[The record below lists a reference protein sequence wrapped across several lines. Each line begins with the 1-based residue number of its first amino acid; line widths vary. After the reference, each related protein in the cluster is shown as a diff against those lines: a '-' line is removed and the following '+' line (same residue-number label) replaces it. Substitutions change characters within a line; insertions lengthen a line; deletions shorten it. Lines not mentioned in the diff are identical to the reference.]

1 MSGNPSN
8 MKYFFLLLIIS
19 ASSCET
25 ISRIKKSDIH
35 PISNKF
41 EGSYNNK
48 PYLIKSNLSVTKH
61 DYLTTAT
68 NLFDTSKTI
77 KSDFD
82 FIQIK
87 FNSKDQLI
95 LYHNDTSVFRPVT
108 LNGKFSKKGYYE
120 IYFKN
125 EQLEIPPVVHFL
137 FSKHNIKRLRIYE
150 TRSDDLIIYYY
161 NYISGNF
168 LFVGDG
174 PNKMQFFFHRVK

>member
-1 MSGNPSN
+1 
-8 MKYFFLLLIIS
+8 MKYIFLLLIIS
-19 ASSCET
+19 ICSCET

-48 PYLIKSNLSVTKH
+48 PYLIKSNLQVRED

-68 NLFDTSKTI
+68 NLFDTSKTK
-77 KSDFD
+77 KSGLD

-95 LYHNDTSVFRPVT
+95 LYNTDTSVFRPIT

-120 IYFKN
+120 IYFKK
-125 EQLEIPPVVHFL
+125 EQLEIPPIVHFL
-137 FSKHNIKRLRIYE
+137 FSTHNIKRLRIYE
-150 TRSDDLIIYYY
+150 TKSDDLIIYDYD
-161 NYISGNF
+161 YISGNF

-174 PNKMQFFFHRVK
+174 PSKTQFFFHTVK